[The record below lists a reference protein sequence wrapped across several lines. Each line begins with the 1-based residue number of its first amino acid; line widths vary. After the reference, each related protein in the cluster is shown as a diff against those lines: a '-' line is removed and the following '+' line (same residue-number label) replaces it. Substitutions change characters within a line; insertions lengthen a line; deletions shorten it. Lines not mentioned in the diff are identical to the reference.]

1 VILSPV
7 TWRHAA
13 QRWDAIANGLPSFL
27 LLHSQSLPDT
37 VPNPGHRDIRWA
49 TIAKMSKWDKF
60 HLRDFSRNI
69 QELLDMGKQPKGAL
83 SKFSLKPADNPEL
96 TEGLPDV

>member
-1 VILSPV
+1 
-7 TWRHAA
+7 
-13 QRWDAIANGLPSFL
+13 
-27 LLHSQSLPDT
+27 
-37 VPNPGHRDIRWA
+37 
-49 TIAKMSKWDKF
+49 MSKWDKF